1 MLIQTL
7 DDIENWR
14 AGGLATEKTPAGARA
29 RQRAD

>member
-14 AGGLATEKTPAGARA
+14 AERAGDSKDAAVARV